1 MAKFGFD
8 TSDVT
13 PDAGAP
19 AGGSYDPIPDG
30 EYTLKALEAEER
42 PTSRGDG
49 TYIKV
54 KFEVTKGEHAG
65 RLLWQNFNI
74 NNPSPRAQQI
84 GRQQLVAWAAACGR
98 PEADDTD
105 KLLER
110 PFRADVMIEKGTGGY
125 KDSNRIRAF
134 LFDAAPAAAAP
145 QRPAASRPAPAP
157 APSSGNKPANPW
169 D

>member
-8 TSDVT
+8 VADVT

-19 AGGSYDPIPDG
+19 AGGSYDPIPEG
-30 EYTLKALEAEER
+30 EYLLKALEAEER

-49 TYIKV
+49 SYIKV
-54 KFEVTKGEHAG
+54 KFEVLKGEHAG
-65 RLLWQNFNI
+65 RWLWQNFNV

-105 KLLER
+105 KLLEK
-110 PFRADVMIEKGTGGY
+110 PFRADVMIEKGSGQY
-125 KDSNRIRAF
+125 KDSNRIRTF
-134 LFDAAPAAAAP
+134 LFEQPSAAPAPRAAAP
-145 QRPAASRPAPAP
+145 RAAAPAP
-157 APSSGNKPANPW
+157 AASPAKNPW